1 MVRYPMKSWRH
12 GWATKVQ
19 ILDVMEAIDVADFD
33 DIMSEFEF
41 VGDSPRAI
49 AEIVRAYN
57 YPILAHA
64 IS

>member
-1 MVRYPMKSWRH
+1 M
-12 GWATKVQ
+12 Q
-19 ILDVMEAIDVADFD
+19 ILDVFEAIDVADFD

-49 AEIVRAYN
+49 AEILRAYN
-57 YPILAHA
+57 YHVLASA